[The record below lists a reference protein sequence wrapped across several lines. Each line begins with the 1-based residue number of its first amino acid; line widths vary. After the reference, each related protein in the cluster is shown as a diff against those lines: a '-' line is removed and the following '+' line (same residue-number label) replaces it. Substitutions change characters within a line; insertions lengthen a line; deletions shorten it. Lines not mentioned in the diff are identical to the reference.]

1 VVAELRDVIETLR
14 VVSIPTRTRFRGI
27 AHREAA
33 LFEGPFGVTE
43 FSPFVE
49 YDDDEA
55 SNWLAAAIDF
65 GFTQQPTPLRDTIA
79 VNATVPAVSPD
90 AVAGILARFGHCS
103 TVKVKV
109 AETGQALSED
119 VARVREVRECVGPD
133 VRIRVDANGAWSVD
147 EAFAAIER
155 LSEFTLEYVEQPC
168 ATVSEL
174 LALRTHIDGMG
185 VFIAADESVR
195 KATDPLDV
203 ARAGAADILVLK
215 APPLGGIRRAL
226 DIIAQAELPAVISSA
241 LDTSVGIS
249 MGLHLAA
256 SVPRLEL
263 ACGLATVA
271 LLEGDVTEH
280 PLIPVDG
287 QLPVQR
293 VTLSDARMDTYAAS
307 EERTQWWTER
317 ITRCFDRAIAT
328 VRAEPS
334 QP

>member
-1 VVAELRDVIETLR
+1 VAAELREVLETLR
-14 VVSIPTRTRFRGI
+14 VVSVPTRTRFRGV

-33 LFEGPFGVTE
+33 LFEGPQGVTE
-43 FSPFVE
+43 FSPFLE
-49 YDDDEA
+49 YGDDEA
-55 SNWLAAAIDF
+55 ATWLAAAIDF
-65 GFTQQPTPLRDTIA
+65 GFREQPEPLRSSIA

-90 AVAGILARFGHCS
+90 AVSGVLERFGQCG

-109 AETGQALSED
+109 AELGQTLSED
-119 VARVREVRECVGPD
+119 IARVREVRECVGQD

-147 EAFAAIER
+147 EALEAIER
-155 LSEFTLEYVEQPC
+155 LAEFELEYVEQPC

-174 LALRTHIDGMG
+174 LSLRAQIDGMG

-195 KATDPLDV
+195 KASDPLEV

-256 SVPRLEL
+256 SVPRLEM

-271 LLEGDVTEH
+271 LLEGDVVEH
-280 PLIPVDG
+280 PLVPVNG
-287 QLPVQR
+287 ELPVHR
-293 VTLSDARMDTYAAS
+293 VTLSEARVSEFAANA
-307 EERTQWWTER
+307 ERTQWWTSR
-317 ITRCFDRAIAT
+317 ITRCFDQASELLDR
-328 VRAEPS
+328 
-334 QP
+334 